1 MVDVRV
7 FCLIQY
13 ILTVF
18 FGHIH
23 VPDQA
28 APHLLTV
35 EVLGRDTLQGFGYP
49 VRFDWS
55 VNMCR

>member
-35 EVLGRDTLQGFGYP
+35 EVLSRDTLQGFGYP
-49 VRFDWS
+49 VRFDQA
-55 VNMCR
+55 